1 MKRLCRIFIINFLL
15 GVTVG
20 LNPIAVSADDLSF
33 ITVSQLLKNLENP
46 KLVIVDV
53 RDTNDWQSNNYKIKG
68 AVRRIPEE
76 FESWSRELP
85 QDKILVLY

>member
-33 ITVSQLLKNLENP
+33 ITVSQLLKNLGNP
-46 KLVIVDV
+46 NLVIVDV
-53 RDTNDWQSNNYKIKG
+53 RETDDWQSGNYKIKG

>member
-33 ITVSQLLKNLENP
+33 ITVSQLLKNLGNP
-46 KLVIVDV
+46 NLVIVDV
-53 RDTNDWQSNNYKIKG
+53 RETDDWQSSNYKIKG

-85 QDKILVLY
+85 RDKILVLY

>member
-1 MKRLCRIFIINFLL
+1 MKQLCRIFIITFLF

-33 ITVSQLLKNLENP
+33 ITASQLFKNLGNP
-46 KLVIVDV
+46 NLVIVDV
-53 RDTNDWQSNNYKIKG
+53 RDTNDWQSSNYKIKG
-68 AVRRIPEE
+68 AARGIPEE

>member
-1 MKRLCRIFIINFLL
+1 MKRLCRIFIIYFLL

-20 LNPIAVSADDLSF
+20 LNPIVVSPDDLSF
-33 ITVSQLLKNLENP
+33 ITVSQLLKNLGNP
-46 KLVIVDV
+46 NLVTVDV
-53 RDTNDWQSNNYKIKG
+53 RETNDWQSSNYKIKG
-68 AVRRIPEE
+68 AARRIPEE

>member
-76 FESWSRELP
+76 FESWFRELP

>member
-1 MKRLCRIFIINFLL
+1 MKRLCRIFIINFFL

-33 ITVSQLLKNLENP
+33 ITVSQLLKNLGNP
-46 KLVIVDV
+46 NLVIVDV
-53 RDTNDWQSNNYKIKG
+53 RETNGWQSSNYKIKG

-76 FESWSRELP
+76 FESWSYELP
-85 QDKILVLY
+85 QDKRLVLY

>member
-33 ITVSQLLKNLENP
+33 ITVSQLLKNLGNP
-46 KLVIVDV
+46 NLVTVDV
-53 RDTNDWQSNNYKIKG
+53 RETNDWQSSNYKIKG
-68 AVRRIPEE
+68 AARRIPEE

>member
-1 MKRLCRIFIINFLL
+1 MKRLFRIFIIYFLL
-15 GVTVG
+15 GVTIG

-33 ITVSQLLKNLENP
+33 ITVSQLLKNLGNP
-46 KLVIVDV
+46 NLVTVDV
-53 RDTNDWQSNNYKIKG
+53 RDTNDWQSSNYKIKG

>member
-33 ITVSQLLKNLENP
+33 ITVSQLLKNLGNP
-46 KLVIVDV
+46 NLVIVDV
-53 RDTNDWQSNNYKIKG
+53 REIDDWQSSNYKIKG

-76 FESWSRELP
+76 FESWPRELP

>member
-1 MKRLCRIFIINFLL
+1 MKRLFRIFIIYFLL

-33 ITVSQLLKNLENP
+33 ITVSQLLKNLGNP
-46 KLVIVDV
+46 NLVTVDV
-53 RDTNDWQSNNYKIKG
+53 RDTNDWQSSNYKIKG

>member
-20 LNPIAVSADDLSF
+20 LNPIAVSADNLSF

-76 FESWSRELP
+76 FESWSLKLP

>member
-1 MKRLCRIFIINFLL
+1 MKRLCRIFIINFLF

-20 LNPIAVSADDLSF
+20 LNPIAVSAGDLSF
-33 ITVSQLLKNLENP
+33 ITVSQLFKNLGNP
-46 KLVIVDV
+46 NLVIVDV

-68 AVRRIPEE
+68 AVRRLPEE

>member
-33 ITVSQLLKNLENP
+33 ITVSQLLKNLGNP
-46 KLVIVDV
+46 NLVTVDV
-53 RDTNDWQSNNYKIKG
+53 RDTNDWQSSNYKIKG
-68 AVRRIPEE
+68 AVRRLPEE